1 MKRLLD
7 RSYAAQRLAYFR
19 RMEKRQQDEAI
30 RGAGWA
36 VFYLIVVSAL
46 LFSWLFGS

>member
-1 MKRLLD
+1 MKHLFD
-7 RSYAAQRLAYFR
+7 RAYTAQRLASFR

-36 VFYLIVVSAL
+36 VFYLVVVGAL
-46 LFSWLFGS
+46 LLSGLFGS